1 LSHMTPISRQS
12 RGFTLVEL
20 LVALTIMGIIA
31 GLLGSSLR
39 FSIGTADK
47 VESRIAAIESLH
59 QSQRAFRRQVQLAL
73 PILQPDDDAGQTLD
87 FAAGATAFEFVAPLP
102 GLDTGGMLY
111 RISLHIED
119 DDRMEGQQ
127 GRVIMA
133 YRLYLDGSQGHGR
146 IEEAREVVL
155 MDGFSRASFSYR
167 DTLRPRDGRWMEAW
181 PHGDRLPDLVRL
193 TLFPDSGDERDEM
206 NLIVA
211 IKATLPTRGGVS

>member
-1 LSHMTPISRQS
+1 MKHTTTISRQS

-20 LVALTIMGIIA
+20 LVALTIMAIIA
-31 GLLGSSLR
+31 GLLGTSLR
-39 FSIGTADK
+39 FSLGTADR
-47 VESRIAAIESLH
+47 VESRIATVESLH

-73 PILQPDDDAGQTLD
+73 PIWQSDDEAGQALD
-87 FAAGATAFEFVAPLP
+87 YYAGATVFEFVAPLP

-111 RISLHIED
+111 RIALRIED
-119 DDRMEGQQ
+119 DHLIDGGQ
-127 GRVIMA
+127 GRLIMA

-167 DTLRPRDGRWMEAW
+167 DTLRPRDGRWMEEW
-181 PHGDRLPDLVRL
+181 PHAERLPDLVRL
-193 TLFPDSGDERDEM
+193 TLIPDSGDDRDEL

-211 IKATLPTRGGVS
+211 IKATLPTQGGVS